1 MSSVKP
7 GYLKLL
13 ESGELERRA
22 NKAWESL
29 SCCKICPHLCGVN
42 RLEGEQGF
50 CKITDQAIVASYGP
64 HFGEEAPLVGRKG
77 SGTVFFSWCNL
88 RCLYCQN
95 YEISHMG
102 AGKAVST
109 DVLALCFLSLQ
120 KDGCHNINLVTP
132 SHVVPFILKALVM
145 AARGGLSI
153 PLVYN
158 TGGYDSIRTLRLLEG
173 VVDIYM
179 PDFKYWDKDVG
190 KHLSNI
196 ANYPHVAKK
205 AIKEMH
211 RQVGELIIGPDGVAK
226 RGLLIRHLVLPGRL
240 SDTRSVLKY
249 IAEEIS
255 PNTYLNL
262 MDQYRPCGEARNY
275 LPLDRRITEYEFA
288 EALRAAKEVG
298 LNRLDKRK

>member
-1 MSSVKP
+1 MSSEKP
-7 GYLKLL
+7 GYLRLL

-22 NKAWESL
+22 DKAWESM
-29 SCCKICPHLCGVN
+29 SCCKLCPHLCGVN

-50 CKITDQAIVASYGP
+50 CKITDQTIVASYGP
-64 HFGEEAPLVGRKG
+64 HFGEEPPLVGRRG

-95 YEISHMG
+95 YEISHLG
-102 AGKAVST
+102 AGQAVST
-109 DVLALCFLSLQ
+109 QILASIFLSLQ
-120 KDGCHNINLVTP
+120 KDGCHNINFVTP
-132 SHVVPFILKALVM
+132 SHEVPFILKVLVL
-145 AARGGLSI
+145 AAKGGLSI

-158 TGGYDSIRTLRLLEG
+158 TGGYDSIRTLRLLDG

-190 KHLSNI
+190 KRLSDI
-196 ANYPHVAKK
+196 ARYPQVAKK

-211 RQVGELIIGPDGVAK
+211 RQVGDLIIGPDGVAK
-226 RGLLIRHLVLPGRL
+226 RGLLIRHLVLPGGL
-240 SDTRSVLKY
+240 SDTKSVLKY

-255 PNTYLNL
+255 PNTYVNV
-262 MDQYRPCGEARNY
+262 MDQYRPCGAAHKY
-275 LPLDRRITEYEFA
+275 PPLDRRLTPDEYA
-288 EALRAAKEVG
+288 EALRDARDVG

>member
-1 MSSVKP
+1 MSSKKP
-7 GYLKLL
+7 GYLRLL

-22 NKAWESL
+22 DKAWESM
-29 SCCKICPHLCGVN
+29 SCCKLCPHLCRIN
-42 RLEGEQGF
+42 RLEDEQGF

-95 YEISHMG
+95 YEMSHLG
-102 AGKAVST
+102 AGQAVST
-109 DVLALCFLSLQ
+109 EVLAFWFLSLQ

-132 SHVVPFILKALVM
+132 SHVVPFILKALVL
-145 AARGGLSI
+145 AAKGGLSI

-158 TGGYDSIRTLRLLEG
+158 TGGYDSIRTLRLLDG

-190 KHLSNI
+190 KRLSDI
-196 ANYPHVAKK
+196 ARYPKVAKK

-211 RQVGELIIGPDGVAK
+211 RQVGDLIIGPDGVAK
-226 RGLLIRHLVLPGRL
+226 KGLLIRHLVLPGGL
-240 SDTRSVLKY
+240 GDTRSVLKY

-255 PNTYLNL
+255 PNTYVNV
-262 MDQYRPCGEARNY
+262 MDQYRPCGTVHKY
-275 LPLDRRITEYEFA
+275 PPMDRRITPDEYA
-288 EALRAAKEVG
+288 EALRAAMDVG